1 MRVSRLDLRGLRE
14 EEGGAVV
21 AMLAITLLVL
31 IGMLVLTF
39 DMGSIVSVRRDM
51 VNASDAAVLAAAR
64 ACALG
69 DGYGAAQTAAG
80 ELIDENTANLSPT
93 TMTAFD
99 APECEALNSNLKYV
113 AASAQTDVDYYF
125 APILGFE
132 SGPVN
137 STATAAWGP
146 AIGVANPVPL
156 RLLNGAVNA
165 CIQGQPIGYSGP
177 ECAFG
182 FDNTDQ
188 NSQSASQWGV
198 LDFPEGWPTAPPNP
212 MACSSQPGG
221 ANQVIEYL
229 SGAVADFN
237 PVLWAL
243 PDPVYVCA
251 EGGLS
256 ATVVNW
262 IIDWLNANV
271 GTALIFPV
279 MADPAVFPPV
289 LSSGGE
295 AYPIIGFVS
304 LSVMGAWRG
313 QQAKQHCDFQTQNAS
328 LFCVQLRY
336 DGVDVVEGIP
346 GSGTY
351 YNIQAIRL
359 VE

>member
-1 MRVSRLDLRGLRE
+1 MRVSRRGLRGLRDE
-14 EEGGAVV
+14 EDGAVV
-21 AMLAITLLVL
+21 MMLAITLLVL
-31 IGMLVLTF
+31 IGMLVLTT
-39 DMGSIVSVRRDM
+39 DLGNMVSVRRDM
-51 VNASDAAVLAAAR
+51 VNASDAAVLSAAR
-64 ACALG
+64 ACAVG

-80 ELIDENTANLSPT
+80 ELIDENSVNLGAT

-113 AASAQTDVDYYF
+113 AVSARTDVEYFF
-125 APILGFE
+125 APILGFD

-156 RLLNGAVNA
+156 RLTHAAVTA
-165 CIQGQPIGYSGP
+165 CIQQPIGYAGP
-177 ECAFG
+177 DCAFG

-188 NSQSASQWGV
+188 NSESASQWGV

-221 ANQVIEYL
+221 ANDVIAYL
-229 SGAVADFN
+229 SGEVGDFS

-251 EGGLS
+251 EGGMS
-256 ATVVNW
+256 ASVINW
-262 IIDWLNANV
+262 IIDWLNAHA
-271 GTALIFPV
+271 GTAFIFPV
-279 MADPAVFPPV
+279 MADPAVYPPV
-289 LSSGGE
+289 LSSGAQ

-313 QQAKQHCDFQTQNAS
+313 QQARDHCEFEANNAS
-328 LFCVQLRY
+328 LFCIQLRY

-346 GSGTY
+346 GSGSY

>member
-1 MRVSRLDLRGLRE
+1 
-14 EEGGAVV
+14 VV
-21 AMLAITLLVL
+21 AVIVAISLVILLGMLA
-31 IGMLVLTF
+31 LTF
-39 DMGSIVSVRRDM
+39 DLGRVVAVRRDM

-64 ACALG
+64 TCALQRNY
-69 DGYGAAQTAAG
+69 DSARAAAG

-93 TMTAFD
+93 TLTEFT
-99 APECEALNSNLKYV
+99 APECAVLNDELKYV
-113 AASAQTDVDYYF
+113 TVGARTDVEYFF
-125 APILGFE
+125 APILGID
-132 SGPVN
+132 SGSVN
-137 STATAAWGP
+137 SGAAAAWGP

-165 CIQGQPIGYSGP
+165 CIEGRPVGYSGP

-188 NSQSASQWGV
+188 NSQSASQWGI
-198 LDFPEGWPTAPPNP
+198 LDFPEGWPTGPPNP
-212 MACSSQPGG
+212 MTCSSQPGG
-221 ANQVIEYL
+221 ASQVIEYL
-229 SGAVADFN
+229 TGAGDDFN

-256 ATVVNW
+256 ATVINW
-262 IIDWLNANV
+262 IIDWLNDHV

-279 MADPAVFPPV
+279 MADPTAFPPV

-313 QQAKQHCDFQTQNAS
+313 QQARLHCDFQSNNAS

-336 DGVDVVEGIP
+336 DGIDVVEGIP
-346 GSGTY
+346 GSGTP

>member
-1 MRVSRLDLRGLRE
+1 
-14 EEGGAVV
+14 
-21 AMLAITLLVL
+21 
-31 IGMLVLTF
+31 
-39 DMGSIVSVRRDM
+39 M

-64 ACALG
+64 TCAIG
-69 DGYGAAQTAAG
+69 GGYEGAVIAAT
-80 ELIDENTANLSPT
+80 ELIDENTTNLGT
-93 TMTAFD
+93 TIMTKFD

-113 AASAQTDVDYYF
+113 TVSARTDMEYFF
-125 APILGFE
+125 APILGFD
-132 SGPVN
+132 SGSVN
-137 STATAAWGP
+137 STATAGWGP

-156 RLLNGAVNA
+156 RLLNSSVTA

-212 MACSSQPGG
+212 MACNSQPGG
-221 ANQVIEYL
+221 ASQVIEYL

-237 PVLWAL
+237 PVLWSL

-262 IIDWLNANV
+262 IIDWLNDHI

-279 MADPAVFPPV
+279 MADATIYPPV

-313 QQAKQHCDFQTQNAS
+313 HQAREHCQFQTNNAS

-346 GSGTY
+346 GSGVQ

-359 VE
+359 VD